1 VIDKLRSL
9 PPEMAESFANTFA
22 KGADSLLAQQDEKL
36 ASRKEFPP
44 MLPEPLVEESPL
56 LYRKGKRRAITGLEI
71 AEEKE
76 MPHGNVGEMRG
87 RLLHLQ
93 QLMLRLKC
101 EKKRDGRK
109 KTWWRL
115 TGLWIHSYSSASCRT

>member
-22 KGADSLLAQQDEKL
+22 KGADSLLAQQEKKL

-87 RLLHLQ
+87 RLL
-93 QLMLRLKC
+93 RLKC

-109 KTWWRL
+109 NTWWRL